1 MIGIKN
7 IKNYEDYITLQ
18 KEKTEDPKR
27 RIKWEGSLNE
37 NTQKFIPTF
46 QQYIDV
52 FENFK
57 NDHVYC
63 LGART
68 GEEALAL
75 NILGFKKAKGTDLV
89 PYLDHVIKDDI
100 HNMQFENNSVGL
112 FYTNIFDHSIDP
124 KKFLSEIFRCLKI
137 GGRAFFQ
144 LQIGSQLDKYGVL
157 FIDDPKDFENLSR
170 NAGFEIFKSEKNDI
184 LTPHNHGLNWNII
197 LEKSIPKHELHSN
210 LSPKK

>member
-1 MIGIKN
+1 MIGIKE
-7 IKNYEDYITLQ
+7 IKNYEDYISLQ

-27 RIKWEGSLNE
+27 RIKWESSLNE

-46 QQYIDV
+46 QQYSFV
-52 FENFK
+52 FDKFK
-57 NDHVYC
+57 NDQVYC

-75 NILGFKKAKGTDLV
+75 NILGYKKAKGTDLV

-100 HNMQFENNSVGL
+100 HDMQFENNSVGL

-124 KKFLSEIFRCLKI
+124 KKFLSEVYRCLKSE
-137 GGRAFFQ
+137 GLAFFQ

-157 FIDDPKDFENLSR
+157 YIDNPKDFETLAANT
-170 NAGFEIFKSEKNDI
+170 GFKIFKSEQNKI
-184 LTPHNHGLNWNII
+184 LTPHNHGLNWNVI
-197 LEKSIPKHELHSN
+197 LEK
-210 LSPKK
+210 

>member
-1 MIGIKN
+1 MIGIKK
-7 IKNYEDYITLQ
+7 IENYEDYIKLQ
-18 KEKTEDPKR
+18 KEKTKDPER
-27 RIKWEGSLNE
+27 RKKWEGKLNE

-46 QQYIDV
+46 EQYINIFNAYKD
-52 FENFK
+52 
-57 NDHVYC
+57 DLVYC

-75 NILGFKKAKGTDLV
+75 RSLGFNKALGTDLV

-100 HNMQFENNSVGL
+100 HNMQFKDESVGL

-124 KKFLSEIFRCLKI
+124 KKFLSEIFRCLKP
-137 GGRAFFQ
+137 GGKAFFQ

-157 FIDDPKDFENLSR
+157 FIDNPQDFINLSKDT
-170 NAGFEIFKSEKNDI
+170 GFNIFKSEQNPV

-197 LEKSIPKHELHSN
+197 LD
-210 LSPKK
+210 KK

>member
-1 MIGIKN
+1 MIGIKKIEEYN
-7 IKNYEDYITLQ
+7 DYLKLQ
-18 KEKTEDPKR
+18 KEKTEDPER
-27 RIKWEGSLNE
+27 RKKWESKLNE

-46 QQYIDV
+46 EQYLSD
-52 FENFK
+52 FEQFK
-57 NDHVYC
+57 SESVYC

-75 NILGFKKAKGTDLV
+75 RQLGFEKTLGTDLV

-100 HNMQFENNSVGL
+100 HNMSFDDDSVGM

-124 KKFLSEIFRCLKI
+124 VKFLKETYRCLKK

-157 FIDDPKDFENLSR
+157 FIDNPDDFISLSKD
-170 NAGFEIFKSEKNDI
+170 AGFNIYKSEQNLV
-184 LTPHNHGLNWNII
+184 LTPHNHGLNWNVI
-197 LEKSIPKHELHSN
+197 LEK
-210 LSPKK
+210 

>member
-7 IKNYEDYITLQ
+7 IKDYEEYVKLQ
-18 KEKTEDPKR
+18 KEKTEDPER
-27 RIKWEGSLNE
+27 RKKWEGKLNE

-46 QQYIDV
+46 KQYLTD
-52 FENFK
+52 FENYK

-75 NILGFKKAKGTDLV
+75 RQLGFEKAIGTDLV
-89 PYLDHVIKDDI
+89 PFMEHVIKDDI
-100 HNMQFENNSVGL
+100 HNMQFKDGSVGL

-124 KKFLSEIFRCLKI
+124 RKFLSEIFRCLKPS
-137 GGRAFFQ
+137 GRSFFQ

-157 FIDDPKDFENLSR
+157 FIDNPKDFEIL
-170 NAGFEIFKSEKNDI
+170 AQETGFDIYKSEKNEV
-184 LTPHNHGLNWNII
+184 LTPHNHGLNWNFI
-197 LEKSIPKHELHSN
+197 LEKKIWKTFYL
-210 LSPKK
+210 

>member
-1 MIGIKN
+1 MIGIKKIEEYN
-7 IKNYEDYITLQ
+7 DYLKLQ
-18 KEKTEDPKR
+18 KEKTEDPER
-27 RIKWEGSLNE
+27 RKKWESKLNE

-46 QQYIDV
+46 EQYLSD
-52 FENFK
+52 FEQFK
-57 NDHVYC
+57 SDAVYC

-75 NILGFKKAKGTDLV
+75 RQLGFEKALGTDLV

-100 HNMQFENNSVGL
+100 HNMSFDDDSVGL

-124 KKFLSEIFRCLKI
+124 VKFLKETYRCLKK

-157 FIDDPKDFENLSR
+157 FIDNPDDFVNLSKD
-170 NAGFEIFKSEKNDI
+170 AGFNIYKSEQNLV
-184 LTPHNHGLNWNII
+184 LTPHNHGLNWNVI
-197 LEKSIPKHELHSN
+197 LEK
-210 LSPKK
+210 